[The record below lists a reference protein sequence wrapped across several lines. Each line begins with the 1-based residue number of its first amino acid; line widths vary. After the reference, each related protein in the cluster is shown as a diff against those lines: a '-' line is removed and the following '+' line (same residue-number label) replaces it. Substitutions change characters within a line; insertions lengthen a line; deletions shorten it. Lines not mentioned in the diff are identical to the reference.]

1 MARMMQMKDVG
12 VSLRKIQNP
21 STIRLNLEKNPI
33 PQEKLK
39 LGKKLKFE
47 ILGKI
52 TAINQ
57 DEFGK
62 SCSIDISKCD
72 HEEEDEDEQM

>member
-1 MARMMQMKDVG
+1 MAKMMQMKEAG
-12 VSLRKIQNP
+12 VALRKIQNP
-21 STIRLNLEKNPI
+21 SIIRLNLEKNPI
-33 PQEKLK
+33 HQDKLK
-39 LGKKLKFE
+39 LGKKLRFE

-62 SCSIDISKCD
+62 SCSIEISKCD
-72 HEEEDEDEQM
+72 HEEE